1 MPLLDIRNLTI
12 EFITP
17 NGLLRAVDHI
27 NLKLNEGEILGLVGE
42 SGSGKSL
49 IAKTILGAINNSWK
63 VSADRFYFNGID
75 LLKLT
80 AKQRQKII
88 SSDISMIYQEPQ
100 SCLDPTMKIGRLLI
114 ESIPRS
120 TFKGRFWQRLFWRKN
135 RAIELL
141 HKVGIKEH
149 SAIMNC
155 YPNELTEG
163 ECQKVMI
170 AIALATQPK
179 LLIAD
184 EPTNSME
191 STTEAQIF
199 RLLASL
205 NQNNDTTILLISH
218 DLQMITRWTDRVN
231 VLYCGQTVE
240 IAETEELSK
249 MAYHPYTQTLMQ
261 AIPDFGTAMPHKS
274 PLNTLAGVIPPLEH
288 LPIGCR
294 LGPRCPYAQK
304 KCIETPK
311 LVRIR
316 NRAVACHFP
325 LNVDMQEF
333 SAKEIR

>member
-1 MPLLDIRNLTI
+1 MALLDIRNLTI
-12 EFITP
+12 EFITSD
-17 NGLLRAVDHI
+17 GLLRAVDRV
-27 NLKLNEGEILGLVGE
+27 NLKLNEGEIRGLVGE

-49 IAKTILGAINNSWK
+49 VAKAILGVTNKNCKIT
-63 VSADRFYFNGID
+63 ADRFFFDGVD

-80 AKQRQKII
+80 NKQRRKII
-88 SSDISMIYQEPQ
+88 SANISMIFQEPQ

-114 ESIPRS
+114 QSIPS
-120 TFKGRFWQRLFWRKN
+120 WTFKGHFWQRLFWRKN

-141 HKVGIKEH
+141 HRVGIKEH
-149 SAIMNC
+149 KEIMNA
-155 YPNELTEG
+155 YPYELTEG

-170 AIALATQPK
+170 AIALANQPK

-184 EPTNSME
+184 EPTNAME

-205 NQNNDTTILLISH
+205 NQNSGTTILLISH
-218 DLQMITRWTDRVN
+218 DLQMVTRWTDRIN

-240 IAETEELSK
+240 VANSEELIK
-249 MAYHPYTQTLMQ
+249 KPYHPYTQALIF
-261 AIPDFGTAMPHKS
+261 AIPDFGKAMPHKS

-304 KCIETPK
+304 KCIETPELITIK
-311 LVRIR
+311 DH
-316 NRAVACHFP
+316 AVACHFP
-325 LNVDMQEF
+325 LNIELPDNK
-333 SAKEIR
+333 S